1 MAERKV
7 FCDLCGD
14 EVYIGHDYV
23 NHLDLNHDITKDFH
37 IFLEKAERQLKQEA
51 VVSPEEES
59 GNESKASD
67 SDEKI
72 DFSCVKE
79 ENIDKEMSATAF
91 EEEDTQQLLKQ
102 AIEDFADEM
111 FRDLKDELM
120 LSPPSSKESFSHEN
134 DDLSI
139 VDPVDAKLMDDTRA
153 EIESAID
160 SLEIS
165 DDFFK
170 YILDEKRKENM
181 ETKQKEAINNSEA
194 LKINEDS
201 LEKKVKAGEAIKT
214 DTKAEPEEPR
224 FETVKKKT
232 ESRYRCCF
240 PECHFILNK
249 TQMKEGLKHKHLTK
263 FHKLKPR
270 DMKNKPAG
278 TFNFPKLL

>member
-1 MAERKV
+1 MVEQKV

-23 NHLDLNHDITKDFH
+23 SHLDVNHDITKDFH

-51 VVSPEEES
+51 VELEEET
-59 GNESKASD
+59 GSD
-67 SDEKI
+67 KQIDLSCDKEKT
-72 DFSCVKE
+72 
-79 ENIDKEMSATAF
+79 IDKDMLATAF
-91 EEEDTQQLLKQ
+91 DEATQQLLKQ
-102 AIEDFADEM
+102 AIEDFVDEI
-111 FRDLKDELM
+111 FRDLEVM
-120 LSPPSSKESFSHEN
+120 LSPPSSKESFN
-134 DDLSI
+134 DDKG
-139 VDPVDAKLMDDTRA
+139 DPLDAQLMEDTRA
-153 EIESAID
+153 EIETAID

-181 ETKQKEAINNSEA
+181 AITQKEEINISEA

-201 LEKKVKAGEAIKT
+201 LEKEVNVEEAIKA

-224 FETVKKKT
+224 NEAVAKKT

>member
-1 MAERKV
+1 MVEKKV

-23 NHLDLNHDITKDFH
+23 SHLDVNHDINKDFH

-51 VVSPEEES
+51 VVSLEEES
-59 GNESKASD
+59 GNESKTIRD
-67 SDEKI
+67 SDEQI
-72 DFSCVKE
+72 DLSCDKE
-79 ENIDKEMSATAF
+79 ENIDKEMWAF
-91 EEEDTQQLLKQ
+91 DEATQQLLKQ
-102 AIEDFADEM
+102 AIEDFVDEM
-111 FRDLKDELM
+111 FRDLEDEVM
-120 LSPPSSKESFSHEN
+120 LSPPSSKESFGHDN
-134 DDLSI
+134 GDLSS
-139 VDPVDAKLMDDTRA
+139 VDPVDAKLMEDTRA

-170 YILDEKRKENM
+170 YILEEKRKENM
-181 ETKQKEAINNSEA
+181 EIKQQKEAINNSEA

-201 LEKKVKAGEAIKT
+201 LKKEVNAEEPVKA
-214 DTKAEPEEPR
+214 DVKAESEEPR
-224 FETVKKKT
+224 YDTVKKKT